1 MEKKEISI
9 LFTNLLNTID
19 LILNSEFY
27 TDKCDL
33 IEVKVKIE
41 EWYRNYKNSSSL
53 KSINYKD
60 LEFMD
65 SDIMELFDEYIKTES
80 VSNNYVERLSY
91 DFNILLK
98 KWKEE
103 MIGGKIV

>member
-1 MEKKEISI
+1 M
-9 LFTNLLNTID
+9 
-19 LILNSEFY
+19 ILNSEFY

-65 SDIMELFDEYIKTES
+65 SDIMEL
-80 VSNNYVERLSY
+80 LM
-91 DFNILLK
+91 NI
-98 KWKEE
+98 
-103 MIGGKIV
+103 